1 MFRHPLL
8 LFSTA
13 LLFVLGVLHFLGI
26 LYSLYY
32 FFRPLD
38 LIAHFLGGAWVSLM
52 ALWFFYF
59 SGFVGRQRGIRE
71 LLLQFGFEY
80 PRARAGGEKTRYASG
95 RRWPTPWQK
104 TAPGSHFGARQ
115 FIVVLPTVLMLG
127 LVWEVFEI
135 AIGVPLEE
143 GYVFDTLSD
152 LFMDI
157 AGAVVAVCFARW
169 RYGDAEVR

>member
-1 MFRHPLL
+1 MFRHPLF

-13 LLFVLGVLHFLGI
+13 LLFMLGVLHLLGI

-52 ALWFFYF
+52 VLWFFYF
-59 SGFVGRQRGIRE
+59 SGFVERRADIRE
-71 LLLQFGFEY
+71 LLF
-80 PRARAGGEKTRYASG
+80 
-95 RRWPTPWQK
+95 
-104 TAPGSHFGARQ
+104 
-115 FIVVLPTVLMLG
+115 VVFSAVLVLG
-127 LVWEVFEI
+127 LAWEVFEI

-152 LFMDI
+152 LFMDV
-157 AGAVVAVCFARW
+157 AGAMVAVFFARW
-169 RYGDAEVR
+169 CYGNAEVR